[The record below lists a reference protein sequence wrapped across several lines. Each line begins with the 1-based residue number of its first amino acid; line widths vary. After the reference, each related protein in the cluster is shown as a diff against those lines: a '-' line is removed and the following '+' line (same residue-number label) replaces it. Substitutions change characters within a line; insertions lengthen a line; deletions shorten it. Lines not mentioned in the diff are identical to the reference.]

1 MDDLLAFE
9 FLEMDYAIS
18 NTNRR
23 RKRKRIRD
31 ECDPFSLEDSEFRR
45 RYRLSKDLTESL
57 IEDLGSMFNEPRK
70 LSDLSITDKVLTAL
84 SFYATGSYQ
93 RPTGDIAAHSMAQ
106 QTVSKCIAQVTTA
119 MNSLAMR
126 QKHIVF
132 PHDLQDRNLI
142 RAEFYEKFGMPGVLG
157 CVDGT
162 HVAIVRPSQHEERYF
177 CRKHYHSLNVQ
188 LICDANMYI
197 YSVDASYG
205 GATHDSFIWNQHPV
219 KQYLENLNEN
229 TWLLGDSGYSL
240 RKFMMTPVVNA
251 MPNTPE
257 AYYTEKQV

>member
-70 LSDLSITDKVLTAL
+70 LSDLSITDK
-84 SFYATGSYQ
+84 

-132 PHDLQDRNLI
+132 PHDLQDGNLI
-142 RAEFYEKFGMPGVLG
+142 RADPEVAASIVNA
-157 CVDGT
+157 CVILHNMCT
-162 HVAIVRPSQHEERYF
+162 KARLPVVE
-177 CRKHYHSLNVQ
+177 L
-188 LICDANMYI
+188 DAN
-197 YSVDASYG
+197 
-205 GATHDSFIWNQHPV
+205 
-219 KQYLENLNEN
+219 ENLLEAQYQKCSEAVQKSKEALNLYRSN
-229 TWLLGDSGYSL
+229 SSLDSYFNI
-240 RKFMMTPVVNA
+240 KD
-251 MPNTPE
+251 
-257 AYYTEKQV
+257 